1 MWLHL
6 FRPKV
11 SKETKIGFD
20 TATVS
25 SAGGRPENQDAVG
38 YRTCDAATCWALAD
52 GLGGHLG
59 GQVASRTAVDA
70 VLASFE
76 KHPSAPLHTHL
87 DSANRAVLHGQKT
100 HSELAHMRTTIA
112 ALVASSEA
120 ALWAHSGDSRIYWLR
135 GGAIQTR
142 TLDHSVPQR
151 LVEAGE
157 ITEDRL
163 RFHEDRARLLHCLG
177 SREEL
182 TAPEG
187 GIEGEPQSGD
197 AFLLASD
204 GFWEYVLESEMEEDA
219 RASQN
224 SQAWIDALEARLKLR
239 AQADYDNYSAIAV
252 RVALREMER

>member
-1 MWLHL
+1 MWLRL

-11 SKETKIGFD
+11 LTERNLVFETASV
-20 TATVS
+20 T

-38 YRTCDAATCWALAD
+38 HRSCGGATCWVLAD

-70 VLASFE
+70 VLRSFE
-76 KHPSAPLHTHL
+76 KHTAAGVHTHL
-87 DSANRAVLHGQKT
+87 ESANRAVLQGQQT
-100 HSELAHMRTTIA
+100 QPELAQMRTTIA
-112 ALVASSEA
+112 ALVATGDA
-120 ALWAHSGDSRIYWLR
+120 ARWAHCGDSRVYFFR
-135 GGAIQTR
+135 DGAIQDR

-157 ITEDRL
+157 IGEDQI

-177 SREEL
+177 SREQL

-187 GIEGEPQSGD
+187 GMEGAPEPGD

-204 GFWEYVLESEMEEDA
+204 GFWEYVLESEMEQDA
-219 RASQN
+219 RASK
-224 SQAWIDALEARLKLR
+224 SCQAWIDAMEARVKVR
-239 AQADYDNYSAIAV
+239 AQPDYDNYSAIVV
-252 RVALREMER
+252 RVTAGRI